1 MGTEDLKEKFLYSAY
16 MAEILKLM
24 HDCEEKAM
32 KREIDISG
40 KEKKEWVINKIH
52 INLPNFYDENQML
65 IESMIDAFILIA
77 NDPNVILL
85 EKSICNKI
93 FSCCY

>member
-16 MAEILKLM
+16 IAEILKLI

-32 KREIDISG
+32 KREIDTSG

-52 INLPNFYDENQML
+52 IKIHFN
-65 IESMIDAFILIA
+65 IATIL
-77 NDPNVILL
+77 
-85 EKSICNKI
+85 KSKVAKKT
-93 FSCCY
+93 SLK